1 MNNSR
6 LPMPSFWAGK
16 RVLVTGNTGFKG
28 SWLTLWLNQMGAQV
42 VGLSIDI
49 PTDISLWKLAK
60 VSDLVEDLR
69 VDTRD
74 FKAVAAVFDAHLP
87 EIVFHM
93 AAQASVLPS
102 YEDPI
107 ETFSTNVMG
116 TVNVLEAARI
126 SESVKAIVNV
136 TSDKCYENREWPWA
150 YRETEAMGGFDPY
163 SCSKGCAELITNAY
177 RSSFMHS
184 SVKEGPNIALGSV
197 RAGNAIGGGDWT
209 PNRIITD
216 SMIALVAGRKINV
229 RNPAAIRP
237 WQHVLDPLAG
247 YMVLAEELSEN
258 GDNVAEAWNF
268 GPAEQDAREVQYI
281 ADRLVF
287 LWGNNAAWETIST
300 DYKHETQFLKVDSSK
315 SRARLGWKPRLNL
328 DTALEWIVY
337 WYKELHSGR
346 TAREL
351 TLEQISNYHDG
362 KI

>member
-1 MNNSR
+1 
-6 LPMPSFWAGK
+6 MPSFWAGK

-49 PTDISLWKLAK
+49 PSDISLWKLAEI
-60 VSDLVEDLR
+60 SDLVEDLR
-69 VDTRD
+69 FDIRD
-74 FKAVAAVFDAHLP
+74 FKAVYAVFDAHRP

-107 ETFSTNVMG
+107 GTFSTNVMG
-116 TVNVLEAARI
+116 TVNVLEAARLT
-126 SESVKAIVNV
+126 ESVKAIVNV

-177 RSSFMHS
+177 RSSFMS
-184 SVKEGPNIALGSV
+184 SSIKGQNIALGSV

-209 PNRIITD
+209 PNRIISD
-216 SMIALVAGRKINV
+216 SMIALVAGNKIKI
-229 RNPAAIRP
+229 RNPMAIRP

-247 YMVLAEELSEN
+247 YMVLAEELTEN

-268 GPAEQDAREVQYI
+268 GPAEQDAKEVRYI
-281 ADRLVF
+281 ADRLVS
-287 LWGNNAAWETIST
+287 LWGNGAVWTTVST
-300 DYKHETQFLKVDSSK
+300 DFKHEAHLLKVDASK
-315 SRARLGWKPRLNL
+315 SRARLGWKPRLDL
-328 DTALEWIVY
+328 DTALKWIVN
-337 WYKELHSGR
+337 WYKGLDAGR
-346 TAREL
+346 SAREL
-351 TLEQISNYHDG
+351 TLEQISNYHVG